1 MDFVYR
7 TPRKTVRNRI
17 QFLSVY
23 VAEGP
28 YAGVRTSA
36 CGDSLVRIDKAIQN
50 VARETTVYTK
60 VDVTVDFP
68 GWVYKTRYDV
78 GKTASLGTLLDFIDA
93 EARYYSGEKPAH
105 MEQAHYDALIP
116 YMNAEK
122 IDGFC
127 QLMRSLDNR
136 DYI

>member
-1 MDFVYR
+1 MDFSYSP
-7 TPRKTVRNRI
+7 PRKTVRHHI
-17 QFLSVY
+17 QFLSIR
-23 VAEGP
+23 VAEGL
-28 YAGVRTSA
+28 YAGIRTSA
-36 CGDSLVRIDKAIQN
+36 CGDSLACIAQAIRKI
-50 VARETTVYTK
+50 ARETTVYTK

-93 EARYYSGEKPAH
+93 EARYYSGERPAH

-122 IDGFC
+122 IDSFC